1 MSTRKIQTPSHK
13 NSRLLAALFLVLA
26 AKFASADDLTGRVRE
41 AVLDQRQPVRI
52 FVSTSSATTVQFPTP
67 IESLEGDSFTK
78 DPTKEAGDFYISP
91 GTSWFTLRSLRK
103 GAKTNLGVVING
115 KVYEL
120 YIETADTND
129 FSVLL
134 RLPASVAST
143 K

>member
-1 MSTRKIQTPSHK
+1 MSMPKIQPASHK
-13 NSRLLAALFLVLA
+13 NRSLLAALFLVLA
-26 AKFASADDLTGRVRE
+26 TSSAAADDLGARVRE

-52 FVSTSSATTVQFPTP
+52 FVSTASATTVQFPTA

-78 DPTKEAGDFYISP
+78 DPAKEAGDFYISP
-91 GTSWFTLRSLRK
+91 GTNWFTLRSLRK

-120 YIETADTND
+120 YIETADAND

-134 RLPASVAST
+134 RLPPSTAST

>member
-1 MSTRKIQTPSHK
+1 MPVSHR
-13 NSRLLAALFLVLA
+13 NSAGLLIAGLVC
-26 AKFASADDLTGRVRE
+26 FFSGVTVADDLTPRVRE

-52 FVSTSSATTVQFPTP
+52 FVSTTSATTVQFPTA
-67 IESLEGDSFTK
+67 IQSLEGDAFTK
-78 DPTKEAGDFYISP
+78 DPSKETGDFYISP
-91 GTSWFTLRSLRK
+91 GTNWFSLRSLRK
-103 GAKTNLGVVING
+103 GAQTNLGVVING

-134 RLPASVAST
+134 RLPASTAST

>member
-1 MSTRKIQTPSHK
+1 LIVGFVCFISGVAI
-13 NSRLLAALFLVLA
+13 
-26 AKFASADDLTGRVRE
+26 ADDLAARVRE

-52 FVSTSSATTVQFPTP
+52 FVSTTSATTVQFPTA
-67 IESLEGDSFTK
+67 IQSLEGDAFTK
-78 DPTKEAGDFYISP
+78 DPSKESGDFYISA
-91 GTSWFTLRSLRK
+91 GTNWFSLRSLRK

-134 RLPASVAST
+134 RLPASTAST

>member
-1 MSTRKIQTPSHK
+1 MSTRKIQPASHK
-13 NSRLLAALFLVLA
+13 NSCVLAALFLVLA
-26 AKFASADDLTGRVRE
+26 TTAAPADDLAGRVRE

-52 FVSTSSATTVQFPTP
+52 FVSTASATTVQFPIP
-67 IESLEGDSFTK
+67 IQSLEGDSFIK
-78 DPTKEAGDFYISP
+78 DPAKEAGDFYISP
-91 GTSWFTLRSLRK
+91 GTNWFTVRSLRK

-120 YIETADTND
+120 YIETADAND

-134 RLPASVAST
+134 RLPPSTAST